1 MLIHILSLLGLMLL
15 CGGWVLFQGWLSRQD
30 PEYKGYKVGCGA
42 CKQGSCSTQDGCD
55 TAIPVVSLKHRPDQ

>member
-42 CKQGSCSTQDGCD
+42 CKQGNCSTQDGCD
-55 TAIPVVSLKHRPDQ
+55 TAIPAASLKRSV

>member
-42 CKQGSCSTQDGCD
+42 CKQQGSCSTQDGCD
-55 TAIPVVSLKHRPDQ
+55 TAVPAASIKRSV